1 METIELCDVEILK
14 DRERYWQEFYNV
26 LSKNG
31 LNNEYVKTQTKQR
44 VLRKESLML
53 IQQSSIGRVL
63 SDEHK
68 EKISKGN
75 IGKKHSQETKDKISK
90 RHKGRKMTKSHKRK
104 AIKNLKPGNDKLVLD
119 LNTGVFYDSLK
130 EASSYSRYSNI
141 YISKMVRGKINN
153 KTGLVYI

>member
-1 METIELCDVEILK
+1 MIGVYKITNPKGQVYIGSSINIKVRFYRHRSVSAKNIKRLYNSLIKYGSENHIMETIELCDVEILK

-75 IGKKHSQETKDKISK
+75 IGKK
-90 RHKGRKMTKSHKRK
+90 
-104 AIKNLKPGNDKLVLD
+104 
-119 LNTGVFYDSLK
+119 
-130 EASSYSRYSNI
+130 
-141 YISKMVRGKINN
+141 
-153 KTGLVYI
+153 